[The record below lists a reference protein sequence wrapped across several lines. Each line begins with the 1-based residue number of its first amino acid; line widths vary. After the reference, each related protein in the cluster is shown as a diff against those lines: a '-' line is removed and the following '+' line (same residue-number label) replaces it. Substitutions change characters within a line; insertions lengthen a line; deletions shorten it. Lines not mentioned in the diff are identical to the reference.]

1 MTKYSPCLSHLYA
14 FTYVDLMGSFTVQ
27 WLDAAEFGQDLLE
40 IFITDIEN
48 IVSGEAP
55 SGEDD
60 DRKDAA
66 SMETAASLIRY
77 FCPPQKQNLCICNTD
92 QPEEFSDAHFHTLG
106 SRAYLYINLVVASAS
121 FLKHWSN
128 TPRKQ

>member
-1 MTKYSPCLSHLYA
+1 MNKYSPCLSHLYA
-14 FTYVDLMGSFTVQ
+14 SIYVDLMGSFTVQ

-48 IVSGEAP
+48 IVSDEAP
-55 SGEDD
+55 SDEDD

-66 SMETAASLIRY
+66 SLETAASLIRY
-77 FCPPQKQNLCICNTD
+77 LPALLTYILYMQHGPT
-92 QPEEFSDAHFHTLG
+92 EEVSNACFHTLG
-106 SRAYLYINLVVASAS
+106 SRAYIFNLAVASAS
-121 FLKHWSN
+121 FSKHWSH